1 MYRVL
6 PEHPSLE
13 ALQKQ
18 ARELQRA
25 AADGDES
32 CRDSLRQLNEF
43 RHPSGEILPA
53 KVKLTQAQFALALDY
68 GFRNWQDLRDFVT
81 WDPTRTVVEE
91 GSTRRITYYPD
102 RIAEH
107 LAEQPLFSHTDLPWR
122 QATVNQFHNESTCLL
137 CLDGFRSS
145 RVVDVN
151 DQSLSMV
158 VENSGEPIE
167 SADVA
172 SVDESLEALAQMHQQ
187 LAARA
192 PALRPVWHTEVSE
205 AWFFS
210 TFSPRRL
217 EDLLQTQMADVLDS
231 IDWLVCFGEKAEAG
245 FCHRQTGRNRL
256 RRSDGQIAFHGFEFV
271 HRRQSM
277 DDVEDLLR
285 PVAVRER
292 VDLNWWISG
301 WDRYMQVYGKR
312 TETDLTV
319 FLYLILRRICRR
331 LAKSDVSSESFQA
344 WLIQTAVEIHGELR
358 RMGQEPS

>member
-6 PEHPSLE
+6 PQNPSLE

-25 AADGDES
+25 VADGDES

-43 RHPSGEILPA
+43 RNPSGEILPA
-53 KVKLTQAQFALALDY
+53 KVKLTQAQFALAPRLRISQLAGPA
-68 GFRNWQDLRDFVT
+68 GFRDMGSDSYRRGGGF
-81 WDPTRTVVEE
+81 DPAYHLLSRSNRRTPGRTAAVFAHRSDMAAGHGQSIPQRVHVLVV
-91 GSTRRITYYPD
+91 
-102 RIAEH
+102 
-107 LAEQPLFSHTDLPWR
+107 
-122 QATVNQFHNESTCLL
+122 
-137 CLDGFRSS
+137 LDGFRSS

-167 SADVA
+167 SVGVA

-231 IDWLVCFGEKAEAG
+231 IDWLVCFGEKVEAG

-256 RRSDGQIAFHGFEFV
+256 RRSDGQIVFHGFEFV

-277 DDVEDLLR
+277 DDVEDLVR